1 MKKLMLIGITA
12 LALGCASQ
20 IHNTRTT
27 VQIPT
32 PTATVQIA
40 EPAAAVQVYETT
52 AKGQVLETTT
62 PAQIGETTAV
72 GQVYETTATGQVRE
86 KTTTG
91 QIPEVT
97 TKAQI
102 GETAAAR
109 QVYETTATG
118 QVIEKTTT
126 GQILETISLEQRVSS
141 NISAGTELIR
151 KKDYDNAHWAFYE
164 ALFKIQ
170 RQPEL
175 FSNSTINDVI
185 DKFDFSFHE
194 QIATTIAI
202 AIGND
207 KALTN
212 SIVSILEFSNYRDRL
227 TGSFG
232 NRLSRDDAYMR
243 EDAYNTLTLQNY
255 VVLANLLKSETL
267 PPKEEKY
274 ALYRSNLA
282 YLKLCLSIGFKQT
295 KNLYFMMPVVSLMKQ
310 YPKPSDGWELEFLM
324 SVNGVCK
331 VYDLI
336 LAKLLSVETDEATRV
351 LHKRYFSAFDHFVSA
366 VRPTLGPLRERSNL
380 LVGLVEKY
388 MDRIWLQ
395 HAVINLYLAPK
406 QEPIRKDSPIS
417 FDTG

>member
-1 MKKLMLIGITA
+1 MKKALLIGITA
-12 LALGCASQ
+12 LAFGCASQ
-20 IHNTRTT
+20 IRDTKTT

-32 PTATVQIA
+32 PTTTVQIA
-40 EPAAAVQVYETT
+40 EPAAAV
-52 AKGQVLETTT
+52 QVLETTT
-62 PAQIGETTAV
+62 PAQIGETTA
-72 GQVYETTATGQVRE
+72 AGQVRE

-118 QVIEKTTT
+118 QVLERTDS
-126 GQILETISLEQRVSS
+126 GQILEIISLEQRVSS
-141 NISAGTELIR
+141 SISSGTELIR

-175 FSNSTINDVI
+175 FTNSTINDVI

-194 QIATTIAI
+194 QIAGTIAI

-207 KALTN
+207 KALNN
-212 SIVSILEFSNYRDRL
+212 SIISILSFSNYRDRL
-227 TGSFG
+227 TGSIR
-232 NRLSRDDAYMR
+232 NRLSGDDKYII
-243 EDAYNTLTLQNY
+243 EDAYNTLTLGNY
-255 VVLANLLKSETL
+255 VLLANFLKSEAL

-274 ALYRSNLA
+274 ALYNDNLA

-295 KNLYFMMPVVSLMKQ
+295 KSISFVMPVVSLIKQ
-310 YPKPSDGWELEFLM
+310 YPKPSNGWELEFLM

-331 VYDLI
+331 TYDLI
-336 LAKLLSVETDEATRV
+336 LAKLLSVKDDEATRV
-351 LHKRYFSAFDHFVSA
+351 LHKRYFSAFDHFVTA
-366 VRPTLGPLRERSNL
+366 VRPTFGPLRERSNL